1 MGEKSDLQAMVD
13 KLLVEKQSLETS
25 AQNKEEL
32 IKLNAENSSRMG
44 SLEARIEM
52 VQTDNSNLI
61 HEKDHLEDVKNQMA
75 SKFQELQNQLD
86 SEVAGNQET
95 KSHLENSKMK
105 LKSLQQ
111 NYESLVSNQGD
122 NQPLIQER
130 DKAKAK
136 CDLLTEKCKK
146 LLVKCK
152 KQDEVLKIQGI
163 WETELKELKEKMEI
177 AIAENESLQ
186 QKHQE

>member
-1 MGEKSDLQAMVD
+1 MVD

-32 IKLNAENSSRMG
+32 IKLNAENSSRIS

-52 VQTDNSNLI
+52 VQSDNANLI
-61 HEKDHLEDVKNQMA
+61 HEKDTIEAQNNQMA
-75 SKFQELQNQLD
+75 NKCQELQIQLD

-95 KSHLENSKMK
+95 KSQLENSKMK

-122 NQPLIQER
+122 SQPLIQER

-177 AIAENESLQ
+177 AIGKK
-186 QKHQE
+186 KHALKKYDQFLL

>member
-1 MGEKSDLQAMVD
+1 M
-13 KLLVEKQSLETS
+13 
-25 AQNKEEL
+25 
-32 IKLNAENSSRMG
+32 
-44 SLEARIEM
+44 
-52 VQTDNSNLI
+52 
-61 HEKDHLEDVKNQMA
+61 
-75 SKFQELQNQLD
+75 
-86 SEVAGNQET
+86 AGNHET
-95 KSHLENSKMK
+95 KSQLENSKMK

-122 NQPLIQER
+122 SQPLIQER

-177 AIAENESLQ
+177 AIGKTK
-186 QKHQE
+186 KHA